1 MASLIPEQPQLL
13 ADPNQ
18 PDGEQ
23 QKGSVV
29 NKFLVVT
36 LVITAVGLLVSIGC
50 AAFVGLGWRSLRND
64 ESGEGKIDS
73 ILTMTGL
80 SHAAFWITVGVG
92 IVLYLLTLVVHWWV
106 STAEER
112 ARTKKRAFKAK
123 ALTKS

>member
-1 MASLIPEQPQLL
+1 MSSLIPGQPQLL

-18 PDGEQ
+18 PACEQ
-23 QKGSVV
+23 QKGNVV